1 MNKYL
6 KFNGF
11 IFGVAFSVLGC
22 SLTNAD
28 PLVLSV
34 SSGEDELV
42 LIGES
47 FGNKESPYPILWA
60 FGSDVREN
68 GQPVNKETGVV
79 DGESVQ
85 VSTSS
90 SSVWTRGE
98 GVAYSSL
105 SRIPEVSHTYRAE
118 NDGWL
123 GWPVAFGGDDTPFS
137 DQAYVAWRVKTPGDI
152 SHYALVAVTDSEGS
166 FFLGKDEFSPGER
179 VEIIP
184 IGAEP
189 RIGRIVHFDSD
200 KQRMHIEV
208 VGLSS
213 KHFVGGKVV
222 GLDSGAS
229 AILDSSVYY
238 RSGSSSKYFRSYETI
253 SEGGTHFVVSTNRL
267 ITAQYDSQG
276 NELRRAFEFDGDAG
290 YGLPNIS
297 ASTDWQL
304 VEAYI
309 DLSES
314 FGHGFLRLNSNE
326 LKSFSGLDITG
337 SKPKDAGPTISNIGW
352 EAAGGVEE
360 VNVAI
365 NFGEIYFD
373 KTPQRVVL
381 SNTQDLLSAGA
392 NVEFQFIKA
401 WSNNEIRVEKRF
413 GGLRKD
419 MPIYA
424 FVFNKNN
431 ISNKIGYCVSS
442 CDVDELPPS
451 KIDLSIE

>member
-123 GWPVAFGGDDTPFS
+123 GWPVAFGR
-137 DQAYVAWRVKTPGDI
+137 YV
-152 SHYALVAVTDSEGS
+152 
-166 FFLGKDEFSPGER
+166 
-179 VEIIP
+179 
-184 IGAEP
+184 
-189 RIGRIVHFDSD
+189 
-200 KQRMHIEV
+200 
-208 VGLSS
+208 
-213 KHFVGGKVV
+213 
-222 GLDSGAS
+222 
-229 AILDSSVYY
+229 
-238 RSGSSSKYFRSYETI
+238 
-253 SEGGTHFVVSTNRL
+253 
-267 ITAQYDSQG
+267 
-276 NELRRAFEFDGDAG
+276 
-290 YGLPNIS
+290 
-297 ASTDWQL
+297 
-304 VEAYI
+304 
-309 DLSES
+309 
-314 FGHGFLRLNSNE
+314 
-326 LKSFSGLDITG
+326 
-337 SKPKDAGPTISNIGW
+337 
-352 EAAGGVEE
+352 
-360 VNVAI
+360 
-365 NFGEIYFD
+365 
-373 KTPQRVVL
+373 
-381 SNTQDLLSAGA
+381 
-392 NVEFQFIKA
+392 
-401 WSNNEIRVEKRF
+401 
-413 GGLRKD
+413 
-419 MPIYA
+419 
-424 FVFNKNN
+424 
-431 ISNKIGYCVSS
+431 
-442 CDVDELPPS
+442 
-451 KIDLSIE
+451 